1 MKQRSRRAFLGVLG
15 SSVAGTVG
23 CLSGG
28 ERLSVLAAGS
38 LAVALEELG
47 EAFGT
52 ERAVS
57 VEGEYHGS
65 TVVMQLIEDGTRHPD
80 VAVSADVQMLRD
92 RLYPEFASW
101 DVVFAANELGL
112 AYNPETALGS
122 RLDGDEPWYE
132 VLRSADEGAIAMSEP
147 ELDPLGYRAIQM
159 LELAEKY
166 YGIEGLQAAV
176 SERAYREA
184 DEPRLL
190 AGIATGDRAVAIS
203 YRNMA
208 VDYGLPF
215 YELPDELNFSDP
227 GEVEYYRTASY
238 TTDDGYT
245 ARGSPMTYN
254 ATVLDGADNPDRGQE
269 FVSFLLD
276 SRGRLENLGLRVP
289 ARLPRSHGASPP
301 SITRRVQ
308 GEG

>member
-1 MKQRSRRAFLGVLG
+1 MKQRSRRTFLGVLG
-15 SSVAGTVG
+15 SSVVGAAG
-23 CLSGG
+23 CLSGD

-47 EAFGT
+47 EEFAADREAT
-52 ERAVS
+52 

-65 TVVMQLIEDGTRHPD
+65 TVVMQMIEDGTRYPD

-92 RLYPEFASW
+92 RLYPDFTAW

-112 AYNPETALGS
+112 AYSPETDLGS
-122 RLDGDEPWYE
+122 RLESDEPWYE
-132 VLRSADEGAIAMSEP
+132 VLRSAPDGAVAMSEP

-159 LELAEKY
+159 LELAEEY
-166 YGIEGLQAAV
+166 YGVEGLRREV
-176 SERAYREA
+176 SEGAYREP

-190 AGIATGDRAVAIS
+190 AGIETGDRAVAIS

-208 VDYGLPF
+208 VDHGLPF
-215 YELPDELNFSDP
+215 YELPDELNFSNPAEAD
-227 GEVEYYRTASY
+227 YYSTVSY

-245 ARGSPMTYN
+245 ARGSPMSYN
-254 ATVLDGADNPDRGQE
+254 ATVLDGADNPERGQE

-276 SRGRLENLGLRVP
+276 SQDRLEALGLRVP
-289 ARLPRSHGASPP
+289 GRLPRSHGASPA

-308 GEG
+308 GGG

>member
-15 SSVAGTVG
+15 SSVVGTGG

-47 EAFGT
+47 EEFGAG
-52 ERAVS
+52 RAVS

-92 RLYPEFASW
+92 RLYPAFASW

-122 RLDGDEPWYE
+122 RLEGDEPWYE
-132 VLRSADEGAIAMSEP
+132 VLRSAETGAVAMSEP

-159 LELAEKY
+159 LELAEVY
-166 YGIEGLQAAV
+166 YDVEGLRAEI
-176 SERAYREA
+176 SERAYREP

-190 AGIATGDRAVAIS
+190 AGIETGDRAVAIS

-208 VDYGLPF
+208 VDHGLPF

-227 GEVEYYRTASY
+227 GEGEYYRTVSY

-245 ARGSPMTYN
+245 AHGSPMSYN
-254 ATVLDGADNPDRGQE
+254 ATVLDGADSPDRGQE

-276 SRGRLENLGLRVP
+276 SRDRLEDLGLRVP
-289 ARLPRSHGASPP
+289 GQLPRSNGTSPR
-301 SITRRVQ
+301 SITRRVD